1 MIRATLVCA
10 ALVCGAFASV
20 RAQEPS
26 RADGWVV
33 IAIDEYRALRLKAYP
48 PDRPPDPPPVDA
60 TITRV
65 EYDLRAGD
73 QLVAG
78 EVRLTVDVLKEGWIR
93 VEVPSGLLVRASR
106 LDGRPVSISACS
118 SRALLTGRKKVTRVR
133 SSRRTGTAIAAG
145 AYTPRTLRLENLSRR
160 ALKIGTASRGTISDR
175 PSVV

>member
-1 MIRATLVCA
+1 MRNGVGGGFARRPLEPRHLLQICSGRRPGAAGVDSPEEAAMIRATLVCA

-106 LDGRPVSISACS
+106 LDGRPVSIIDLSPDRNGGPAHH
-118 SRALLTGRKKVTRVR
+118 APHVL
-133 SSRRTGTAIAAG
+133 
-145 AYTPRTLRLENLSRR
+145 LSRR
-160 ALKIGTASRGTISDR
+160 GR
-175 PSVV
+175 